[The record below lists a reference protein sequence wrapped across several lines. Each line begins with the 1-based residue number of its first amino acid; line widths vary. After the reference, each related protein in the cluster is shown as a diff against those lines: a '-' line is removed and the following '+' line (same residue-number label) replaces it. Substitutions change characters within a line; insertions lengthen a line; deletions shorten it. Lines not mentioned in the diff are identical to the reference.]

1 MGCDSSDSESQE
13 EDVWAVG
20 KRWRR
25 RKLLDVV

>member
-1 MGCDSSDSESQE
+1 MGCDSSDSEAE